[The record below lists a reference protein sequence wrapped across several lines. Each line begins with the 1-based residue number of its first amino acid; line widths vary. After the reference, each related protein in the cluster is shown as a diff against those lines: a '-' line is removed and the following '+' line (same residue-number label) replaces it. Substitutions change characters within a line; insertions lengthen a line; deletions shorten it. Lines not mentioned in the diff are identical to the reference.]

1 MGDAPV
7 TYGCHHSSGEEDTS
21 RQRQEVRMTLIGLS
35 SVEKSYGG
43 RAVLRG
49 LGMKVN
55 AGARIGLVGG
65 NGSGKSTV
73 LRILAGME
81 YVDAGEVIRRRGLS
95 VASLPQYIE
104 GDERTPMD
112 VVRAARPEISD
123 LQEELEACEEQ
134 LGSPRVAADLR
145 RMQRVLERQDRLLR
159 RFTELGGPG
168 FVGEARRY
176 LRSLGLGDGDI
187 YRPMS
192 ELSGGQRK
200 LAVLASCLVRRPDVL
215 LLDEPEAH
223 LDAGRRELLEAIV
236 RTFDGAVVI
245 VSHDRYLLDET
256 VVEIAELEDGRITSW
271 PGNYSAY
278 TVARELKLKRQRQL
292 YVAQQKEIARL
303 EEAIRRFKLWASL
316 VPNERHIK
324 QARNKQRQID
334 SMDKVELP
342 VLERRKISLD
352 LRGRVRG
359 GRKVIELQDVGMA
372 FAEDPV
378 LIDVDLTV
386 ERGERLG
393 IIGPNGA
400 GKSVLAR
407 LLAGVLAPTEGER
420 WAGPSIE
427 IGYLTQNDEPPPGAS
442 PLGLVRDARPMYEGD
457 AVKLLGRFLFR
468 YEQVR
473 DPVTSLSGGER
484 TRLQLL
490 LLMLREPNCL
500 ILDEPTNHLD
510 IDSLEILEAELER
523 FGGTVVFVSHDRYFL
538 DRIADGIVEVH
549 EGEVNRHIQRV
560 AMKMDRMASWSD
572 ESLLRRPS

>member
-1 MGDAPV
+1 
-7 TYGCHHSSGEEDTS
+7 
-21 RQRQEVRMTLIGLS
+21 MTLIGLR
-35 SVEKSYGG
+35 SVEKFYGG

-49 LGMKVN
+49 LDLQMN
-55 AGARIGLVGG
+55 AGARIGLVGT
-65 NGSGKSTV
+65 NGAGKSTV
-73 LRILAGME
+73 LRILAGTE
-81 YVDAGEVIRRRGLS
+81 EVDGGEVVRRRGLD
-95 VASLPQYIE
+95 VASLPQYVE
-104 GDERTPMD
+104 GDESTPME
-112 VVRAARPEISD
+112 VVRAARPEILD
-123 LQEELEACEEQ
+123 LQRELDACGEQ
-134 LGSPRVAADLR
+134 LGSPEVASDLR
-145 RMQRVLERQDRLLR
+145 RMQRVLERQERLLH

-168 FVGEARRY
+168 FEGEARGY
-176 LRSLGLGDGDI
+176 LGSLGLGEGDAE
-187 YRPMS
+187 RPMKD
-192 ELSGGQRK
+192 LSGGQRK
-200 LAVLASCLVRRPDVL
+200 LAVLASCLARRPDVL

-236 RTFDGAVVI
+236 RVFDGAVVV

-256 VVEIAELEDGRITSW
+256 VGEIAELEDGAITMW

-278 TVARELKLKRQRQL
+278 SVARELKLKRQKQL

-334 SMDKVELP
+334 HMDKVERP

-359 GRKVIELQDVGMA
+359 GKKVIDLRNVGMA
-372 FAEDPV
+372 FDDDPV

-393 IIGPNGA
+393 IVGPNGA
-400 GKSVLAR
+400 GKSVLAK
-407 LLAGVLAPTEGER
+407 LLAGILAPTAGER
-420 WAGPSIE
+420 WAGPSID
-427 IGYLTQNDEPPPGAS
+427 IGYLAQNDEPPPGAT

-473 DPVTSLSGGER
+473 EPVTALSGGER

-490 LLMLREPNCL
+490 LIMLREPNCL
-500 ILDEPTNHLD
+500 VLDEPTNHLD

-523 FGGTVVFVSHDRYFL
+523 FDGTVVFVSHDRYFL
-538 DRIADGIVEVH
+538 DRIADGIVEVND
-549 EGEVNRHIQRV
+549 GEALRHTGGY
-560 AMKMDRMASWSD
+560 SD
-572 ESLLRRPS
+572 WRRSAFEQVSESIG

>member
-1 MGDAPV
+1 
-7 TYGCHHSSGEEDTS
+7 
-21 RQRQEVRMTLIGLS
+21 MTLIGLS

-43 RAVLRG
+43 RTVLRG

-65 NGSGKSTV
+65 NGAGKSTV
-73 LRILAGME
+73 LRILAGTE
-81 YVDAGEVIRRRGLS
+81 EVDGGEVIRRRRSS
-95 VASLPQYIE
+95 VATLPQQHIE
-104 GDERTPMD
+104 GDERTPME

-123 LQEELEACEEQ
+123 LQEELKACEEQ
-134 LGSPRVAADLR
+134 LGSPGVAADLR

-168 FVGEARRY
+168 FVGEARGY

-192 ELSGGQRK
+192 DLSGGQRK
-200 LAVLASCLVRRPDVL
+200 LAVLAACLAGRPDVL

-256 VVEIAELEDGRITSW
+256 VEEIAELEDGRITSW

-278 TVARELKLKRQRQL
+278 TLARELKLKRQQQL

-316 VPNERHIK
+316 VINERHIK

-334 SMDKVELP
+334 RMDKVERP
-342 VLERRKISLD
+342 VLERRKIGLEF
-352 LRGRVRG
+352 RGRLRG
-359 GRKVIELQDVGMA
+359 GRKVIELQDVGVA
-372 FAEDPV
+372 FDDDPV
-378 LIDVDLTV
+378 LIGVDLTV
-386 ERGERLG
+386 SRGERLG
-393 IIGPNGA
+393 IVGPNGA
-400 GKSVLAR
+400 GKSVLAK
-407 LLAGVLAPTEGER
+407 LLAGILTPTEGER
-420 WAGPSIE
+420 WAGPSID
-427 IGYLTQNDEPPPGAS
+427 IGYLAQNDEPPSGAS
-442 PLGLVRDARPMYEGD
+442 PLGLVRNTRPMYEGE
-457 AVKLLGRFLFR
+457 AVKVLGRFLFR

-473 DPVTSLSGGER
+473 EPVISLSGGER

-510 IDSLEILEAELER
+510 IDSLEILEDELER
-523 FGGTVVFVSHDRYFL
+523 FPGTVIFVSHDRYFL
-538 DRIADGIVEVH
+538 DRIADGIIEIS
-549 EGEVNRHIQRV
+549 EGEAHRHTGGYSDWR
-560 AMKMDRMASWSD
+560 MKASQPAAFGS
-572 ESLLRRPS
+572 

>member
-1 MGDAPV
+1 
-7 TYGCHHSSGEEDTS
+7 
-21 RQRQEVRMTLIGLS
+21 MTLIGLS

-55 AGARIGLVGG
+55 AGARIGFVGG

-73 LRILAGME
+73 LRILAGTE
-81 YVDAGEVIRRRGLS
+81 DVDAGEVIRRRGLS
-95 VASLPQYIE
+95 VASLPQDIE

-112 VVRAARPEISD
+112 IVRAARSEISD

-256 VVEIAELEDGRITSW
+256 VVEIAELEDGRITTW

-278 TVARELKLKRQRQL
+278 TVARELKLKRQQQL

-303 EEAIRRFKLWASL
+303 EEAIRRFKLWASM
-316 VPNERHIK
+316 VVNERHIK

-334 SMDKVELP
+334 RMDKVERP
-342 VLERRKISLD
+342 VLERRKIGLEF
-352 LRGRVRG
+352 RGRVRG
-359 GRKVIELQDVGMA
+359 GRKVIELKDVSMA
-372 FAEDPV
+372 FGEDPV
-378 LIDVDLTV
+378 LIGVDLTV
-386 ERGERLG
+386 SRGERLG
-393 IIGPNGA
+393 IVGPNGA
-400 GKSVLAR
+400 GKSVLAKVLSG
-407 LLAGVLAPTEGER
+407 LLPPTEGER
-420 WAGPSIE
+420 WAGPSID
-427 IGYLTQNDEPPPGAS
+427 IGFLAQNDEPPPGAS
-442 PLGLVRDARPMYEGD
+442 PLGLVRDTKPLYED
-457 AVKLLGRFLFR
+457 EAVKLLGRFLFR

-473 DPVTSLSGGER
+473 EPVTSLSGGER

-490 LLMLREPNCL
+490 LLMLREPNFL
-500 ILDEPTNHLD
+500 VLDEPTNYLD

-523 FGGTVVFVSHDRYFL
+523 FAGTVVIVSHDRYFL
-538 DRIADGIVEVH
+538 DRIADGIVEVSKGEVHRH
-549 EGEVNRHIQRV
+549 EGGY
-560 AMKMDRMASWSD
+560 SD
-572 ESLLRRPS
+572 WRRSAFQHLS

>member
-1 MGDAPV
+1 
-7 TYGCHHSSGEEDTS
+7 
-21 RQRQEVRMTLIGLS
+21 MTLIGLS

-43 RAVLRG
+43 RTVLRG

-65 NGSGKSTV
+65 NGAGKSTV
-73 LRILAGME
+73 LRILAGTE
-81 YVDAGEVIRRRGLS
+81 EVDGGEVIRRRRSS
-95 VASLPQYIE
+95 VATLPQHIE
-104 GDERTPMD
+104 GDERTPME

-123 LQEELEACEEQ
+123 LQEELKACEEQ
-134 LGSPRVAADLR
+134 LGSPGVAADLR

-168 FVGEARRY
+168 FVGEARGY

-192 ELSGGQRK
+192 DLSGGQRK
-200 LAVLASCLVRRPDVL
+200 LAVLAACLARRPDVL

-256 VVEIAELEDGRITSW
+256 VEEIAELEDGRITSW

-278 TVARELKLKRQRQL
+278 TLARELKLKRQQQL

-316 VPNERHIK
+316 VINERHIK

-334 SMDKVELP
+334 RMDKVERP
-342 VLERRKISLD
+342 VLERRKIGLEF
-352 LRGRVRG
+352 RGRLRG
-359 GRKVIELQDVGMA
+359 GRKVIELQDVGVA
-372 FAEDPV
+372 FDDDPV
-378 LIDVDLTV
+378 LIGVDLTV
-386 ERGERLG
+386 SRGERLG
-393 IIGPNGA
+393 IVGPNGA
-400 GKSVLAR
+400 GKSVLAK
-407 LLAGVLAPTEGER
+407 LLAGILTPTEGER
-420 WAGPSIE
+420 WAGPSID
-427 IGYLTQNDEPPPGAS
+427 IGYLAQNDEPPSGAS
-442 PLGLVRDARPMYEGD
+442 PLGLVRNTRPMYEGE
-457 AVKLLGRFLFR
+457 AVKVLGRFLFR

-473 DPVTSLSGGER
+473 EPVTSLSGGER

-510 IDSLEILEAELER
+510 IDSLEILEDELER
-523 FGGTVVFVSHDRYFL
+523 FPGTVIFVSHDRYFL
-538 DRIADGIVEVH
+538 DRIADGIIEIS
-549 EGEVNRHIQRV
+549 EGEAHRHTGGYSDWR
-560 AMKMDRMASWSD
+560 MKASQPAAFGS
-572 ESLLRRPS
+572 

>member
-1 MGDAPV
+1 
-7 TYGCHHSSGEEDTS
+7 
-21 RQRQEVRMTLIGLS
+21 MTLIGLR
-35 SVEKSYGG
+35 SVEKFYGG
-43 RAVLRG
+43 RAVLMG
-49 LGMKVN
+49 LDLKVN
-55 AGARIGLVGG
+55 AGARIGLVGT
-65 NGSGKSTV
+65 NGAGKSTV

-81 YVDAGEVIRRRGLS
+81 EVDGGEVVRRRGLD
-95 VASLPQYIE
+95 VASLPQYVE
-104 GDERTPMD
+104 GDQRTPMD
-112 VVRAARPEISD
+112 IVRAARPEILD
-123 LQEELEACEEQ
+123 LQRELDACGEQ
-134 LGSPRVAADLR
+134 LGSLEVASDLR
-145 RMQRVLERQDRLLR
+145 RMQRVLERQERLLH

-168 FVGEARRY
+168 FEGEIRGY
-176 LRSLGLGDGDI
+176 LNSLGLGDGDAE
-187 YRPMS
+187 RPMKD
-192 ELSGGQRK
+192 LSGGQRK
-200 LAVLASCLVRRPDVL
+200 LAVLASCLARRPDVL

-236 RTFDGAVVI
+236 RAFDGVVVV

-256 VVEIAELEDGRITSW
+256 VGEIAELEDGAITMW

-278 TVARELKLKRQRQL
+278 SVARELKLKRQQQL

-334 SMDKVELP
+334 QIDQMDKVERP

-359 GRKVIELQDVGMA
+359 GKKVIELRDVSMA
-372 FAEDPV
+372 FDDDPV

-393 IIGPNGA
+393 IVGPNGA
-400 GKSVLAR
+400 GKSVLAK

-420 WAGPSIE
+420 WAGPSID
-427 IGYLTQNDEPPPGAS
+427 IGYLAQNDEPPPGAT

-457 AVKLLGRFLFR
+457 AIKLLGRFLFR

-473 DPVTSLSGGER
+473 EPVTALSGGER

-490 LLMLREPNCL
+490 LIMLREPNCL
-500 ILDEPTNHLD
+500 VLDEPTNHLD

-523 FGGTVVFVSHDRYFL
+523 FDGTVIFVSHDRYFL
-538 DRIADGIVEVH
+538 DRIADGIVEVSD
-549 EGEVNRHIQRV
+549 GEIFRHTGGY
-560 AMKMDRMASWSD
+560 SD
-572 ESLLRRPS
+572 WRRSTFEQVSESAG